1 MKLLRIELTTD
12 GSGACTAYG
21 SRSIIGEICAIDYLP
36 GTIDTGATVS
46 VYDEPSGG
54 FTHTLLVKAT
64 AGTSNA
70 RFYPRELVHKAEDGA
85 ALTGTAGGDR
95 TEPVANGKIKVVIAS
110 GGSTKAG
117 TVIVY
122 YDD

>member
-1 MKLLRIELTTD
+1 MLKYEKVSWTTD
-12 GSGACTAYG
+12 GSGNATAYG
-21 SRSIIGEICAIDYLP
+21 KTVTGEVCAIDYLP
-36 GTIDTGATVS
+36 GDTATGATVS

-64 AGTSNA
+64 AGTANL

-95 TEPVANGKIKVVIAS
+95 TEPLAAGKIKVVIAS
-110 GGSTKAG
+110 GGDTKTG
-117 TVIVY
+117 SVIVWY
-122 YDD
+122 E

>member
-1 MKLLRIELTTD
+1 MKYEKVSWTTN
-12 GSGACTAYG
+12 GSGDATVYG
-21 SRSIIGEICAIDYLP
+21 KTVTGEVCAIDYLP
-36 GTIDTGATVS
+36 GDTATGATVS

-64 AGTSNA
+64 AGTANL

-95 TEPVANGKIKVVIAS
+95 TEPLAAGKIKVVIAS
-110 GGSTKAG
+110 GGDTKTG
-117 TVIVY
+117 SVIVWY
-122 YDD
+122 E